1 MTQTLPPPAGSPTSE
16 VDRLADG
23 FWERFLELSPISAT
37 VNGDPRYDDR
47 LPDPGPEGR
56 AKARAFAE
64 DMRAASRALAGEQ
77 LSVEDRI
84 TRDVLGVVASIFLA
98 EDEMRLD
105 TLEVVD
111 QMGGPQTLL
120 PQLTQFQAADTPER
134 LEAFLARLHAY
145 PGYMAANADLV
156 REALG
161 SGLTAPRVVAERTV
175 AQLERMLAIPIDQAV
190 VPAMVRV
197 ASDADRERIRD
208 VVRDVVY
215 PADAAFLEALR
226 GPYLGATRT
235 EPGIWSAPNGEA
247 IYRSQVLRWTTLDLE
262 PRDIHEVGLAELESI
277 AAEQRVISRAAGF
290 GDDARAYRA
299 HLEADPAN
307 APSSREELLERMAA
321 RIAAA
326 EAASPT
332 MFGRLP
338 RASCRVV
345 TVEEYKEQDAPPA
358 YYFGPS
364 ADSSRPGTFYINAY
378 DLPSRQTW
386 KLAAYAYHEAV
397 PGHHLQI
404 TLDTENPALNQFRR
418 FAARFAAGAFVEGW
432 GLYAERLAD
441 EMGLYRDEDERF
453 GMLDAQAWRA
463 ARLVVDTGIHALRW
477 TRQQAIDQ
485 MLEAGLSETDAVIE
499 TDRYIAHPGQ
509 ALAYK
514 IGQREIERLRRELRA
529 RDGAAFDLPAFH
541 DALLG
546 HGSLPLATLAGELP
560 DWHALAGA
568 G

>member
-56 AKARAFAE
+56 AQMRAFAE
-64 DMRAASRALAGEQ
+64 DMRAAAASLEGAD
-77 LSVEDRI
+77 LSVEDTV
-84 TRDVLGVVASIFLA
+84 TRDVMGLVAALILA
-98 EDEMRLD
+98 EDELRLD

-134 LEAFLARLHAY
+134 LDAFLARLEAY

-156 REALG
+156 DEAAA
-161 SGLTAPRVVAERTV
+161 SGLTAPRIVAERTV

-190 VPAMVRV
+190 VPSMVQV
-197 ASDADRERIRD
+197 ASDADRERIRAA
-208 VVRDVVY
+208 VRDLVY
-215 PADAAFLEALR
+215 PADAAFLAAVR
-226 GPYLGATRT
+226 GPYLAKTRS
-235 EPGIWSAPNGEA
+235 EPGIWSAPNGDA
-247 IYRSQVLRWTTLDLE
+247 IYRSQVRHWTTLDLE
-262 PRDIHEVGLAELESI
+262 PGDIHAIGLAELESI
-277 AAEQRVISRAAGF
+277 EAERRAISRAAGF
-290 GDDARAYRA
+290 DDDTKAYRA
-299 HLEADPAN
+299 HLAADPAN
-307 APSSREELLERMAA
+307 APKSRDELLARTRA
-321 RIAAA
+321 RIEAA

-338 RASCRVV
+338 RASCQVV

-378 DLPSRQTW
+378 DLPTRQSW

-418 FAARFAAGAFVEGW
+418 FAARFAAGSFVEGW

-441 EMGLYRDEDERF
+441 EMGLYRDDGERF

-463 ARLVVDTGIHALRW
+463 ARLVVDTGLHALRW
-477 TRQQAIDQ
+477 TRRQAIDQ
-485 MLEAGLSETDAVIE
+485 ML
-499 TDRYIAHPGQ
+499 
-509 ALAYK
+509 
-514 IGQREIERLRRELRA
+514 
-529 RDGAAFDLPAFH
+529 
-541 DALLG
+541 
-546 HGSLPLATLAGELP
+546 
-560 DWHALAGA
+560 
-568 G
+568 

>member
-1 MTQTLPPPAGSPTSE
+1 MTQTVPPPPADSPTPE

-37 VNGDPRYDDR
+37 VNGDTRYDDR

-56 AKARAFAE
+56 AKVRAFAE
-64 DMRAASRALAGEQ
+64 DMRAAAASLAEAP

-84 TRDVLGVVASIFLA
+84 TRDVLGVVASILIA
-98 EDEMRLD
+98 EDDLRLD

-111 QMGGPQTLL
+111 QTDGPQTLL

-134 LEAFLARLHAY
+134 LDRFLARLAAY
-145 PGYMAANADLV
+145 PAYMAANADLV
-156 REALG
+156 REALA
-161 SGLTAPRVVAERTV
+161 SGLTAPRIVAERTV

-190 VPAMVRV
+190 VPSMVQV
-197 ASDADRERIRD
+197 ANEADRERIRD

-226 GPYLGATRT
+226 QPYLAATRT
-235 EPGIWSAPNGEA
+235 EPGIWSAPNGDA
-247 IYRSQVLRWTTLDLE
+247 IYRSQVLHWTTLQLD
-262 PRDIHEVGLAELESI
+262 PREIHASGLADLESI
-277 AAEQRVISRAAGF
+277 EAERRIITGAVGF
-290 GDDARAYRA
+290 GDDTRAYRA
-299 HLEADPAN
+299 HLAGDPAS
-307 APSSREELLERMAA
+307 APASRDELLERT
-321 RIAAA
+321 RSQIEAA
-326 EAASPT
+326 EAASPR

-338 RASCRVV
+338 RAACRVV

-358 YYFGPS
+358 YYYPPS

-378 DLPSRQTW
+378 DLPSRQAW
-386 KLAAYAYHEAV
+386 KLAAYAFHEAV

-404 TLDTENPALNQFRR
+404 SLDTENPNLNEFRR

-441 EMGLYRDEDERF
+441 QMGLYRDERERF

-463 ARLVVDTGIHALRW
+463 ARLVVDTGLHALRW

-485 MLEAGLSETDAVIE
+485 MLEAGLGETDAVIE

-514 IGQREIERLRRELRA
+514 VGQREIERLRGELAA
-529 RDGAAFDLPAFH
+529 RDGAAFDLREFH
-541 DALLG
+541 DQVLG
-546 HGSLPLATLAGELP
+546 HGSLPLATLAAELP
-560 DWHALAGA
+560 GWLTAAR
-568 G
+568 